1 MAKKNDIKAALEN
14 GVIHDAPKEGSE
26 QTTEQE
32 TPKEGKTKKV
42 KILRV
47 VCRPEG
53 TFLPN
58 RLYNLE
64 EKLALHLIKTGSAE
78 EAK

>member
-14 GVIHDAPKEGSE
+14 GVIHASQNEP
-26 QTTEQE
+26 TEQG
-32 TPKEGKTKKV
+32 TQKEGKTKKV

-64 EKLALHLIKTGSAE
+64 EKLALHLIKAGSAE

>member
-14 GVIHDAPKEGSE
+14 GVIHDASKEDSE
-26 QTTEQE
+26 QTL
-32 TPKEGKTKKV
+32 KEGKTKKV

-64 EKLALHLIKTGSAE
+64 EKLALHLIKAGSAE

>member
-14 GVIHDAPKEGSE
+14 GVIHDASKEDSE
-26 QTTEQE
+26 Q